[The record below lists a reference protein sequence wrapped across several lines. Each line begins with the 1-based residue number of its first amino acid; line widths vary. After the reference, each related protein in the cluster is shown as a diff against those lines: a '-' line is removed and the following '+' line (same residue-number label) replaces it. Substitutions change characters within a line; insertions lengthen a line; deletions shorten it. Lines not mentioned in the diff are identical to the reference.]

1 MMRALCAALAVA
13 AAALSWGCSTG
24 AGRPGMAVLRLEA
37 VKVGMTADQVA
48 DAVGRPQLIEPHGG
62 PDGTEVWYYDDG
74 IVILDG
80 STVTNCFPAAAPQT

>member
-24 AGRPGMAVLRLEA
+24 GGRPGMAVLRLEA
-37 VKVGMTADQVA
+37 VKLGMTADQVA
-48 DAVGRPQLIEPHGG
+48 DAVGRPQFIEPHGG

-74 IVILDG
+74 IVILDR
-80 STVTNCFPAAAPQT
+80 SRVTYRCPAAAPQT